1 VTLCS
6 RNLHLPCCISKA
18 GKTTDHGMIPQC
30 CADGWPEGVKETPWE
45 ALRVQKQLS
54 VILSFKGHFKKTP
67 GDFFLC
73 PVSQ

>member
-1 VTLCS
+1 
-6 RNLHLPCCISKA
+6 
-18 GKTTDHGMIPQC
+18 MIPQC